1 MRFHAP
7 RSILPRGLRP
17 GAGRSVLFCDR
28 VPCVFLYQSRKL
40 VNVRDVR
47 QPANNTKYNSVEKAC
62 EVYAVYHTRC
72 LEGNRSGTHHN
83 PD

>member
-7 RSILPRGLRP
+7 RSIIPRGLRP

-28 VPCVFLYQSRKL
+28 APCMFLYQSREL
-40 VNVRDVR
+40 VNVRGVR
-47 QPANNTKYNSVEKAC
+47 QPANKVKYSSVKQAY

-72 LEGNRSGTHHN
+72 LEGN
-83 PD
+83 